1 MYSAESIS
9 TISTMKRAAV
19 GTRETPGR
27 TTGQRDNRTSC
38 IAYGG
43 ISLLITAA
51 TLSCKHK
58 LNAHLRLPMTTRD
71 QKGATTARLETCYS
85 SQGWR
90 RRNTVATVTGW
101 RAGWRRSS
109 AGEDDGEVALAA
121 AAEAASPS
129 PSRLTDPAVC
139 AVCRTTATATP
150 PGDSET
156 RCSYGACDSP
166 SKYTIIRSEN
176 LTNLCSP

>member
-1 MYSAESIS
+1 MYSALSIS

-19 GTRETPGR
+19 GTGTDNW
-27 TTGQRDNRTSC
+27 TTGQGEKIMSRC

-85 SQGWR
+85 SQG
-90 RRNTVATVTGW
+90 
-101 RAGWRRSS
+101 
-109 AGEDDGEVALAA
+109 
-121 AAEAASPS
+121 
-129 PSRLTDPAVC
+129 
-139 AVCRTTATATP
+139 
-150 PGDSET
+150 
-156 RCSYGACDSP
+156 
-166 SKYTIIRSEN
+166 
-176 LTNLCSP
+176 

>member
-1 MYSAESIS
+1 MYSALSIS

-19 GTRETPGR
+19 GTGTDNW
-27 TTGQRDNRTSC
+27 TTGQGEKIMSRC

-129 PSRLTDPAVC
+129 PSRLTDPAIC

-156 RCSYGACDSP
+156 HCSYGACDSP
-166 SKYTIIRSEN
+166 SKYIIIRSEN